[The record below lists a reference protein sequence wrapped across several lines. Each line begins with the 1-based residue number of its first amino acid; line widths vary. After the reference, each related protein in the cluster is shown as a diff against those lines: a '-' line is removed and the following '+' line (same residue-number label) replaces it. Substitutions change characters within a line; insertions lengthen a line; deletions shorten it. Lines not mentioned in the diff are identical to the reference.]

1 MSCTGA
7 GLGTLGLKGFFLTF
21 FWLRSR
27 RGQKSLFFVFGTLFE
42 ISKLIR
48 VRFGSQ
54 NGVPEGTFWRF
65 WGEVARV
72 EISDSFFVVFSTKT
86 ANTQKVK
93 TSIFTAMR
101 SVS

>member
-1 MSCTGA
+1 MHWGLLGYFGA
-7 GLGTLGLKGFFLTF
+7 QG
-21 FWLRSR
+21 
-27 RGQKSLFFVFGTLFE
+27 LFFDLFLASFPEGPKISFFSVFGTLFE

-72 EISDSFFVVFSTKT
+72 EILDSFFVVFSTKT

>member
-1 MSCTGA
+1 M
-7 GLGTLGLKGFFLTF
+7 
-21 FWLRSR
+21 
-27 RGQKSLFFVFGTLFE
+27 FFVFGTLFE

-65 WGEVARV
+65 LGEVARV
-72 EISDSFFVVFSTKT
+72 EILDSFFVVFSTKT

>member
-1 MSCTGA
+1 MHSGA
-7 GLGTLGLKGFFLTF
+7 LGPFGTQGFFFDLF
-21 FWLRSR
+21 LASFPE
-27 RGQKSLFFVFGTLFE
+27 GIFFVLGPLFE

-54 NGVPEGTFWRF
+54 NGGPEGTFWRF
-65 WGEVARV
+65 LGEVARV
-72 EISDSFFVVFSTKT
+72 ENLDSFFVVFSTKT

>member
-1 MSCTGA
+1 MRCTPAHWGPM
-7 GLGTLGLKGFFLTF
+7 GLKGFFLTF

-27 RGQKSLFFVFGTLFE
+27 RAKNLIFFVFGTLFE

-72 EISDSFFVVFSTKT
+72 ENLDSFFVVFSTKT